1 LREQYA
7 QISEE
12 KDRLYQEYRKLQQ
25 KVKQHENVRANLE
38 QLIRPGKTEK
48 QEEKENQIPLTSL
61 VSCFI
66 AEWTE
71 RSSFSVV
78 G

>member
-1 LREQYA
+1 MDTA
-7 QISEE
+7 ICMI
-12 KDRLYQEYRKLQQ
+12 KLW
-25 KVKQHENVRANLE
+25 KN
-38 QLIRPGKTEK
+38 EK

-61 VSCFI
+61 VSRFI

-71 RSSFSVV
+71 RESFSVV

>member
-1 LREQYA
+1 MKKRGVFAHLGG
-7 QISEE
+7 
-12 KDRLYQEYRKLQQ
+12 L
-25 KVKQHENVRANLE
+25 
-38 QLIRPGKTEK
+38 PGKTEK